1 MDVLKKREKKTRTKS
16 AQKKPDKKPEG
27 TVDFMGQ
34 GDKSKKATKPGA
46 KRVTKFTAQKDKPVK
61 RQKRD
66 GESAGKGGKGEG
78 EQAAGGKSHSQ
89 IRRQKKK
96 VSDLIKTLR
105 LNYNKLLMK
114 KKELK
119 ENKQQ
124 LVQEC
129 RDLIATSEESKTED
143 KYEQLVFK
151 HDGCRILQAMIKH
164 GSMQQKTTV
173 ITYIKQHFL
182 QLMQQKYS
190 YHLAMKAYYYSPTQ
204 ALKKYFHSQI
214 NGQISKL
221 IMHQFASEVIEF
233 VYAQLT

>member
-1 MDVLKKREKKTRTKS
+1 MDVLKKRDKKTRTKS
-16 AQKKPDKKPEG
+16 AQKKPDKKTEG

-34 GDKSKKATKPGA
+34 GDKSKKAAKPGA
-46 KRVTKFTAQKDKPVK
+46 KRVTKFTGQKDKPVK

-66 GESAGKGGKGEG
+66 AEGGDKKGGKAEG
-78 EQAAGGKSHSQ
+78 EQAAGGKDGKSHSQ

-114 KKELK
+114 KKELQ

-129 RDLIATSEESKTED
+129 MDLIATSEESKTED

-190 YHLAMKAYYYSPTQ
+190 YHLAMKAYYYAPTQ
-204 ALKKYFHSQI
+204 ALKKYFHS
-214 NGQISKL
+214 
-221 IMHQFASEVIEF
+221 
-233 VYAQLT
+233 